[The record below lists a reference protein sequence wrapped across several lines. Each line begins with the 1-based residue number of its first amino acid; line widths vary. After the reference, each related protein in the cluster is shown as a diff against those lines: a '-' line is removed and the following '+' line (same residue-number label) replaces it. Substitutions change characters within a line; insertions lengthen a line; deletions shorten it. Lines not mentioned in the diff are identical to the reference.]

1 VITAA
6 WARTSADQT
15 WTWTFPRRLPPSSFS
30 RLPRVRTSPMC
41 GDHDRCDDVMLP
53 NGQRTIRYGVTW
65 TMSNTGITS
74 GRTRRKTPFYCQG
87 RNRRRSDRAC
97 CWMTWIAVPAFSG
110 PLHPACTDSPANPVT
125 STNQMSVRFGAHPVI
140 SSDGPQSRHVV
151 LWGCLYPG
159 HFVCP
164 EVSGSGRSM
173 RSAPERLELVDGG
186 RYAIPLQKVSVTF
199 PADGSNLTFTTKHSP
214 SSIAGR

>member
-1 VITAA
+1 
-6 WARTSADQT
+6 
-15 WTWTFPRRLPPSSFS
+15 
-30 RLPRVRTSPMC
+30 
-41 GDHDRCDDVMLP
+41 MLL
-53 NGQRTIRYGVTW
+53 NGQRTIRCGVNW
-65 TMSNTGITS
+65 TMVEHRDHQRPDAQRRHLNVTAAAGVVA
-74 GRTRRKTPFYCQG
+74 TRFY
-87 RNRRRSDRAC
+87 S
-97 CWMTWIAVPAFSG
+97 WMTWIAVSAFSG